1 MIAATDRIYLQP
13 TAFVAR
19 PHGLDGRVHRIRDG
33 LVWFAA
39 YQVMWRDGAAGSGAG
54 VRKGE
59 QLVPVDELEPFLATL
74 PDAVRAQAEGQ
85 VAALKSPT
93 VPLAM
98 GARTVRLTSPQ
109 VMGIINAT
117 PDSFSDGGVY
127 ENSDEAAI
135 NAGFAM
141 GEAGAAMVDVGGES
155 TRPGA
160 PLVWEGD
167 EIGRVQPVISALA
180 KGGVAVSVDT
190 RKSAV
195 MEAALAAGAGL
206 INDISA
212 LLYDERALGVAK
224 AAGVPVVLMHAPSQ
238 KSDPHEG
245 GVYADPLLDVYDWM
259 ATRVEAVVAAGINR
273 DKIIV
278 DPGIG
283 FGKGIS
289 DNLALINGAAL
300 FHTLGCPL
308 LIGAS
313 RKRLIGALDNEVPA
327 DERLGGSIALHM
339 ATVEQGAQII
349 RAHDV
354 PEMMQAIRV
363 WQGMRD
369 AALTAPFVEG

>member
-1 MIAATDRIYLQP
+1 MMIAATDRLYLQP

-33 LVWFAA
+33 LVWFTA
-39 YQVMWRDGAAGSGAG
+39 YQVMWRDGAGG

-59 QLVPVDELEPFLATL
+59 QLVPVDELAPFVATL
-74 PDAVRAQAEGQ
+74 PDAVRAQADVQ
-85 VAALKSPT
+85 IVALQSPT

-98 GARTVRLTSPQ
+98 GARTIRLTSPQ

-117 PDSFSDGGVY
+117 PDSFSDGGAY

-141 GEAGAAMVDVGGES
+141 GEAGAAIVDVGGES

-167 EIGRVQPVISALA
+167 EINRVQPVITALS

-190 RKSAV
+190 RKAGV
-195 MEAALAAGAGL
+195 MEAAIAAGAGI

-212 LLYDERALGVAK
+212 LLYDERALGIAK
-224 AAGVPVVLMHAPSQ
+224 TAGVPVVLMHAPSQ

-245 GVYADPLLDVYDWM
+245 GTYADPLLDVYDWM
-259 ATRVEAVVAAGINR
+259 AARVAAVVAAGIDR
-273 DKIIV
+273 HKIIV

-289 DNLALINGAAL
+289 DNLALINGTAL

-313 RKRLIGALDNEVPA
+313 RKRLIGALDNEAPV

-354 PEMMQAIRV
+354 PETVQVIRV

-369 AALTAPFVEG
+369 AALTAPFIEG

>member
-1 MIAATDRIYLQP
+1 MIAVTDRIYFQP

-39 YQVMWRDGAAGSGAG
+39 YQVMWRDGASGNGGG

-59 QLVPVDELEPFLATL
+59 QLVLVDELEPFLATL
-74 PDAVRAQAEGQ
+74 SEPVRVQADHQ
-85 VAALKSPT
+85 LAALRLPT
-93 VPLAM
+93 LPLAI
-98 GARTVRLTSPQ
+98 GARTIRLTSPQ

-117 PDSFSDGGVY
+117 PDSFSDGGAY
-127 ENSDEAAI
+127 ENSDEAAS

-141 GEAGAAMVDVGGES
+141 GEAGAAIIDVGGES

-167 EIGRVQPVISALA
+167 EINRVQPVVSALS

-190 RKSAV
+190 RKAGV
-195 MEAALAAGAGL
+195 MEAGLAAGAGL

-212 LLYDERALGVAK
+212 LLYDERALGVAQK
-224 AAGVPVVLMHAPSQ
+224 TGVPVVLMHAPSQ

-245 GVYADPLLDVYDWM
+245 GKYADALLDVYDWL
-259 ATRVEAVVAAGINR
+259 ADRVDAVVAAGIVR

-278 DPGIG
+278 DPGVG
-283 FGKGIS
+283 FGKGVM

-313 RKRLIGALDNEVPA
+313 RKRLIGALDNEAPA
-327 DERLGGSIALHM
+327 EERLGGSIALHM
-339 ATVEQGAQII
+339 AAVDQGAQII

-354 PEMMQAIRV
+354 PETVQAIRI

-369 AALTAPFVEG
+369 AALTAPFVGD

>member
-1 MIAATDRIYLQP
+1 MISATDRIYLQP

-19 PHGLDGRVHRIRDG
+19 PHGLDGSVHRIRDG
-33 LVWFAA
+33 LVWFTA
-39 YQVMWRDGAAGSGAG
+39 YQVMWRDGAGG

-59 QLVPVDELEPFLATL
+59 RLIRVDELEPFLNTL
-74 PDAVRAQAEGQ
+74 PETVRAQADRQ
-85 VAALKSPT
+85 LAALASATK
-93 VPLAM
+93 PLAI
-98 GARTVRLTSPQ
+98 GARTIRLTSPQ

-117 PDSFSDGGVY
+117 PDSFSDGGAY
-127 ENSDEAAI
+127 EDSAEAAS
-135 NAGFAM
+135 NVGFAM
-141 GEAGAAMVDVGGES
+141 GEAGAAIIDVGGES

-167 EIGRVQPVISALA
+167 EINRVQPVISALS

-190 RKSAV
+190 RKAAV
-195 MEAALAAGAGL
+195 MEAAIAAGAGL

-212 LLYDERALGVAK
+212 LLYDERALGVAQK
-224 AAGVPVVLMHAPSQ
+224 SNVPVVLMHAPSQ

-245 GVYADPLLDVYDWM
+245 GTYADTLLDIYDWL
-259 ATRVEAVVAAGINR
+259 AERVEVVAAAGIGR
-273 DKIIV
+273 DNIIV
-278 DPGIG
+278 DPGVG
-283 FGKGIS
+283 FGKGVM

-313 RKRLIGALDNEVPA
+313 RKRLIGALDNEAPA

-339 ATVEQGAQII
+339 VAVEQGAQII

-354 PEMMQAIRV
+354 PETVQAIRV

-369 AALTAPFVEG
+369 AALTAPFVET

>member
-13 TAFVAR
+13 TAMVAR
-19 PHGLDGRVHRIRDG
+19 PHGLDGRFHRIRDG
-33 LVWFAA
+33 LVWFTA
-39 YQVMWRDGAAGSGAG
+39 YLVIWRDEEGG

-59 QLVPVDELEPFLATL
+59 QTVPVDELPAFLERL
-74 PDAVRAQAEGQ
+74 PQPIRDQADRQ
-85 VAALKSPT
+85 LAALQSPT
-93 VPLAM
+93 QPLAL
-98 GARTVRLTSPQ
+98 GARTIRLNSPQ

-117 PDSFSDGGVY
+117 PDSFSDGGAY
-127 ENSDEAAI
+127 EHAEKAAI

-141 GEAGAAMVDVGGES
+141 GEAGAAIVDVGGES

-167 EIGRVQPVISALA
+167 EINRIQPVVTALA
-180 KGGVAVSVDT
+180 KGGVAVSLDT

-195 MEAALAAGAGL
+195 MEAGIAAGAGL

-212 LLYDERALGVAK
+212 LLYDDRALGIVKTSGA
-224 AAGVPVVLMHAPSQ
+224 PVVLMHAPSH

-245 GVYADPLLDVYDWM
+245 ANYSDTLLDVYDWL
-259 ATRVEAVVAAGINR
+259 ATRVEAVAAAGIDR
-273 DKIIV
+273 AKIII
-278 DPGIG
+278 DPGLG
-283 FGKGIS
+283 FGKGVN

-300 FHTLGCPL
+300 FHTIGCPL

-313 RKRLIGALDNEVPA
+313 RKRLIGALDNEAPA
-327 DERLGGSIALHM
+327 DQRLGGSIALHM
-339 ATVEQGAQII
+339 AAIERGAQII

-354 PEMMQAIRV
+354 PETVQAIRV

-369 AALTAPFVEG
+369 AALTAPFVE

>member
-1 MIAATDRIYLQP
+1 MMIAATDRLYLQP

-33 LVWFAA
+33 LVWFTA
-39 YQVMWRDGAAGSGAG
+39 YQVMWRDGAGG

-59 QLVPVDELEPFLATL
+59 QLVPVDELAPFVATL
-74 PDAVRAQAEGQ
+74 PDAVRAQADVQ
-85 VAALKSPT
+85 IVALQSPT

-98 GARTVRLTSPQ
+98 GARTIRLTSPQ

-117 PDSFSDGGVY
+117 PDSFSDGGAY

-141 GEAGAAMVDVGGES
+141 GEAGAAIVDVGGES

-167 EIGRVQPVISALA
+167 EINRVQPVITALS

-190 RKSAV
+190 RKAGV
-195 MEAALAAGAGL
+195 MEAALAAGAGI

-212 LLYDERALGVAK
+212 LLYDERALGIAK
-224 AAGVPVVLMHAPSQ
+224 TAGVPVVLMHAPSQ

-245 GVYADPLLDVYDWM
+245 GTYADPLLDVYDWM
-259 ATRVEAVVAAGINR
+259 AARVAAVIAAGIDR
-273 DKIIV
+273 HKIIV

-289 DNLALINGAAL
+289 DNLALVNGAAL

-313 RKRLIGALDNEVPA
+313 RKRLIGALDNEAPV

-354 PEMMQAIRV
+354 PETVQAIRV

-369 AALTAPFVEG
+369 AALTAPFIEG

>member
-1 MIAATDRIYLQP
+1 MISATDRIYFQP

-33 LVWFAA
+33 LVWFTA
-39 YQVMWRDGAAGSGAG
+39 YQVMWRDGAGG

-59 QLVPVDELEPFLATL
+59 QLVPVDELQPFLNTL
-74 PDAVRAQAEGQ
+74 PEAVRGQADRQ
-85 VAALKSPT
+85 LAALSSPT
-93 VPLAM
+93 KPLAI
-98 GARTVRLTSPQ
+98 GARTIRLTSPQ

-117 PDSFSDGGVY
+117 PDSFSDGGAY

-141 GEAGAAMVDVGGES
+141 GEAGAAIIDVGGES

-167 EIGRVQPVISALA
+167 EINRVQPVITALS

-190 RKSAV
+190 RKAAV
-195 MEAALAAGAGL
+195 MEAAIASGAGL

-212 LLYDERALGVAK
+212 LGYDERALGVAQK
-224 AAGVPVVLMHAPSQ
+224 ANAPVVLMHAPSQ

-245 GVYADPLLDVYDWM
+245 GVYADTLLDIYDWL
-259 ATRVEAVVAAGINR
+259 AERGDAVAAAGIAR
-273 DKIIV
+273 DNIIV
-278 DPGIG
+278 DPGVG
-283 FGKGIS
+283 FGKGVM

-313 RKRLIGALDNEVPA
+313 RKRLIGALDNEAPA
-327 DERLGGSIALHM
+327 NERLGGSIALHM
-339 ATVEQGAQII
+339 AAVEQGAQII

-354 PEMMQAIRV
+354 PETVQAIRV

>member
-1 MIAATDRIYLQP
+1 MMIAATDRIYLQP

-19 PHGLDGRVHRIRDG
+19 PHGLDERVHRIRDG
-33 LVWFAA
+33 LVWFTA
-39 YQVMWRDGAAGSGAG
+39 YQVMWRDGAGG

-59 QLVPVDELEPFLATL
+59 QLVPVDELAPFVATL
-74 PDAVRAQAEGQ
+74 PDAVRAQADVQ
-85 VAALKSPT
+85 IVALQSPT

-98 GARTVRLTSPQ
+98 GARTIRLTSPQ

-117 PDSFSDGGVY
+117 PDSFSDGGAY

-141 GEAGAAMVDVGGES
+141 GEAGAAIVDVGGES

-167 EIGRVQPVISALA
+167 EINRVQPVITALS

-190 RKSAV
+190 RKAGV
-195 MEAALAAGAGL
+195 MEAALAAGAGI

-212 LLYDERALGVAK
+212 LLYDERALGIAK
-224 AAGVPVVLMHAPSQ
+224 TAGVPVVLMHAPSQ

-245 GVYADPLLDVYDWM
+245 GTYADPLLDVYDWM
-259 ATRVEAVVAAGINR
+259 AARVAAVIAAGIDR
-273 DKIIV
+273 HKIIV

-289 DNLALINGAAL
+289 DNLALVNGAAL

-313 RKRLIGALDNEVPA
+313 RKRLIGALDNEAPV

-354 PEMMQAIRV
+354 PETVQAIRV

-369 AALTAPFVEG
+369 AALTAPFIEG

>member
-1 MIAATDRIYLQP
+1 MMIAATDRIYLQP

-33 LVWFAA
+33 LVWFTA
-39 YQVMWRDGAAGSGAG
+39 YQVMWRDGAGG

-59 QLVPVDELEPFLATL
+59 QLVPVDELAPFVATL
-74 PDAVRAQAEGQ
+74 PDAVRAQADVQ
-85 VAALKSPT
+85 IVALQSPT

-98 GARTVRLTSPQ
+98 GARTIRLTSPQ

-117 PDSFSDGGVY
+117 PDSFSDGGAY

-141 GEAGAAMVDVGGES
+141 GEAGAAIVDVGGES

-167 EIGRVQPVISALA
+167 EINRVQPVITALS

-190 RKSAV
+190 RKAGV
-195 MEAALAAGAGL
+195 MEAALAAGAGI

-212 LLYDERALGVAK
+212 LLYDERALGIAK
-224 AAGVPVVLMHAPSQ
+224 TAGVPVVLMHAPSQ

-245 GVYADPLLDVYDWM
+245 GTYADPLLDVYDWM
-259 ATRVEAVVAAGINR
+259 AARVAAVIAAGIDR
-273 DKIIV
+273 HKIIV

-289 DNLALINGAAL
+289 DNLALVNGAAL

-313 RKRLIGALDNEVPA
+313 RKRLIGALDNEAPV

-354 PEMMQAIRV
+354 PETVQAIRV

-369 AALTAPFVEG
+369 AALTAPFIEG

>member
-13 TAFVAR
+13 TSFVAR

-33 LVWFAA
+33 MVWFAA
-39 YQVMWRDGAAGSGAG
+39 YQVMWRSDAGG

-59 QLVPVDELEPFLATL
+59 QLVLVDELEPFLATL
-74 PDAVRAQAEGQ
+74 PQAVRAQADAQ
-85 VAALKSPT
+85 IAALKSPT
-93 VPLAM
+93 KPLAI
-98 GARTVRLTSPQ
+98 GARTIRLTTPQ

-117 PDSFSDGGVY
+117 PDSFSDGGAY
-127 ENSDEAAI
+127 DNSAEAAS
-135 NAGFAM
+135 NEGFAM
-141 GEAGAAMVDVGGES
+141 GEAGAAIIDVGGES

-167 EIGRVQPVISALA
+167 EINRIQPVVAALA
-180 KGGVAVSVDT
+180 KGGIAVSIDT

-195 MEAALAAGAGL
+195 MQAGIAAGAGL

-212 LLYDERALGVAK
+212 LLYDERAMGVAK

-245 GVYADPLLDVYDWM
+245 GVYSDPLLDVYDWM
-259 ATRVEAVVAAGINR
+259 AARVDAVAAAGIER
-273 DKIIV
+273 DTIIV

-313 RKRLIGALDNEVPA
+313 RKRLIGALDNEAPA

-339 ATVEQGAQII
+339 AVVEQGAQII

-354 PEMMQAIRV
+354 PETVQAIRV

-369 AALTAPFVEG
+369 AALTAPFVEN